1 MAITTAQELIDVI
14 AGVYRDKPDDYVVSV
29 CHWRD
34 EESPDGRGGW
44 VKLPHAYAD
53 IKLTAGE
60 LRALATKTS
69 E

>member
-1 MAITTAQELIDVI
+1 MSITTAQELIDLI
-14 AGVYRDKPDDYVVSV
+14 AWTYQDKPDDYVVSV
-29 CHWRD
+29 GHWRD

-44 VKLPHAYAD
+44 LMMPTLYAD
-53 IKLTAGE
+53 IRLTAGE